1 MAVAFKVRRGTVTEH
16 SSFVGEAGEITVEI
30 PTDNS
35 GNSIT
40 GDTTNP
46 WVLKV
51 HDGVTSG
58 GHSMQAST
66 GNISPTATINV
77 SSSTSG
83 GTVEIQQDYRTRSMK
98 MSLALGGDF

>member
-40 GDTTNP
+40 GDTNNP

-58 GHSMQAST
+58 GHSMQAAT
-66 GNISPTATINV
+66 ADISPSSAINIT
-77 SSSTSG
+77 SSTSG
-83 GTVEIQQDYRTRSMK
+83 GTVDIQQDYRTRSMK

>member
-1 MAVAFKVRRGTVTEH
+1 MAVAFKVRRGTSTEH
-16 SSFVGEAGEITVEI
+16 SSFVGEAGEITVSI
-30 PTDNS
+30 PTDSS
-35 GNSIT
+35 GNNVT
-40 GDTTNP
+40 GDASNP

-58 GHSMQAST
+58 GHSMQPST
-66 GNISPTATINV
+66 GTISASSTINV
-77 SSSTSG
+77 TSSTSG